1 MELIPAAIGPFTVMR
16 NQRIRTQLDTAPN
29 CARIPGRNDFIFIPE
44 PDQSLFRGQIERIVA
59 SLKERLRT
67 GRRDAAYER
76 RTEKQIP
83 TTDCSHFLS
92 VPF

>member
-1 MELIPAAIGPFTVMR
+1 MELITAAIGPFAVMR
-16 NQRIRTQLDTAPN
+16 NQRIRTQLDTAPD
-29 CARIPGRNDFIFIPE
+29 CARIPGRNHFIFIPE
-44 PDQSLFRGQIERIVA
+44 PDQSLFCGQIERIVA

-83 TTDCSHFLS
+83 ATDCSNFLS